1 MVKMNIL
8 FVSPGYKPYLGGTE
22 RIVEQLSKEY
32 LRLGEVDQVG
42 VLTTF
47 MDFNHMPPKR
57 NSDLRSKEVMDGVK
71 VYRVNFAPK
80 HLGFFYTL
88 PAGLISWQVKRVIED
103 FQPHIIHFLLC
114 EWFVA
119 NAWIYL
125 LTRKKN
131 HHVYTIPFHEPPERL
146 RYLPMKY
153 VNAFLGRKVDK
164 VQVHSLYIKKRV
176 TEYYHIP
183 KEKIEVIPLGSSFKT
198 PFEVMEKRPPKD
210 VIHLI
215 SVGRLSYDKGQLE
228 LLQVFNNVYQKLAKE
243 TRLILVGGDGGHQKE
258 IEQYI
263 EKNGLEKWVTLVG
276 SVSEDELDQFYRQGD
291 IFILLTRVESFGLVF
306 AEAQSY
312 GLPII
317 GYRIGP
323 LEAVFKKGAILVD
336 PFHQDKVAEAI
347 EHLVNDD
354 DLRSELSRQAFEYAR
369 DHFSWENTAMHFLA
383 LYHKVLGNES

>member
-1 MVKMNIL
+1 MDKMNIL

-22 RIVEQLSKEY
+22 RIVEQLSKEF
-32 LRLGEVDQVG
+32 LRLGEVDRVG

-47 MDFNHMPPKR
+47 MDFNHMPPQR
-57 NSDLRSKEVMDGVK
+57 NSALPSEEVRDGVK
-71 VYRVNFAPK
+71 VYRVNFAPQ

-88 PAGLISWQVKRVIED
+88 PAGLISWEVKRVIED

-125 LTRKKN
+125 LSRKKN
-131 HHVYTIPFHEPPERL
+131 HHVYTIPFHEPPDRL

-153 VNAFLGRKVDK
+153 VNAFLGRTVDK
-164 VQVHSLYIKKRV
+164 VQVHSSYIKKRV
-176 TEYYHIP
+176 MAYYHVP
-183 KEKIEVIPLGSSFKT
+183 EEKIEVIPLGSSFKRNRQVLK
-198 PFEVMEKRPPKD
+198 ERHPKD
-210 VIHLI
+210 VIHLLA
-215 SVGRLSYDKGQLE
+215 VGRLSQDKGQLE
-228 LLQVFNNVYQKLAKE
+228 LVHIFNKVYKDLAKE
-243 TRLILVGGDGGHQKE
+243 ARLILVGGDGGHQGE

-263 EKNGLEKWVTLVG
+263 RQNGLGKHVELIG
-276 SVSEDELDQFYRQGD
+276 FISEDALDKLYQQAD

-317 GYRIGP
+317 GYRIPP
-323 LEAVFKKGAILVD
+323 LQAVFKKGSVLVE
-336 PFHQDKVAEAI
+336 PFHPDKVAEAI

-354 DLRSELSRQAFEYAR
+354 GLRNSLSQEAFDYAQEQ
-369 DHFSWENTAMHFLA
+369 FSWENTARHFLT
-383 LYHKVLGNES
+383 LYHKILENKN